1 MVSYIKPIKLEISAP
16 TAANAATNVSG
27 AHDVR
32 VVNAGST
39 ARLLTI
45 SSASHTDSASMTIAA
60 NETVVIPKASTDI
73 IFGAHSDL
81 KLSKVQKPR
90 N

>member
-45 SSASHTDSASMTIAA
+45 STASHTDSASMTIAA
-60 NETVVIPKASTDI
+60 NEMIFSGVMASLVAIMTDKET
-73 IFGAHSDL
+73 L
-81 KLSKVQKPR
+81 
-90 N
+90 

>member
-1 MVSYIKPIKLEISAP
+1 MLNDFHKFYSNSTLGAESGN
-16 TAANAATNVSG
+16 TA
-27 AHDVR
+27 
-32 VVNAGST
+32 
-39 ARLLTI
+39 
-45 SSASHTDSASMTIAA
+45 MTIAA

-73 IFGAHSDL
+73 IFGAHGDL

>member
-73 IFGAHSDL
+73 IFGACLLYTSP
-81 KLSKVQKPR
+81 SPR
-90 N
+90 DRG